1 MNMMSRLRSALAQ
14 LGLFRQDV
22 RGNVAIIF
30 GLAIIPMVGA
40 VGAAVDYS
48 RANSA
53 RTAMQAAL
61 DAAGLTLSKDAQTLT
76 PAQLAAK
83 ATEVFNAN
91 YNHSEVKDVAVSA
104 SFSNPQPG
112 SFRLEM
118 TATGKV
124 PTTLMAMWKP
134 QMAIGTTAQIA
145 WGMKQLELVLALDN
159 TGSMSSSNK
168 MTQLKLAAKDLL
180 KTLEKAAKKPD
191 DIKVAIVPFA
201 TDVNVSTSN
210 VNANWIRWDEWE
222 AEPAILDPDSIAK
235 GSKPSSWHTTEA
247 GSSCPFTKSSHGF
260 QCVTTAQGT
269 TTTGTI
275 PSNVNYKGLICPS
288 MDSGNKNSA
297 RNYTFYNG
305 CYNTWT
311 QCKGSECKCTDGNPQ
326 CGCSGIGSNRVC
338 ETKSKGSGKNKVETV
353 EHTWRPTQVK
363 GVTEYTPPLEMNGNV
378 PYATPAHSTW
388 KGCVTDRDQDNDVNN
403 VATDINIKPTLYV
416 AHQVENCP
424 VEMLPLTNSW
434 TTLNSKIDAMQ
445 PVGNTNVTIGL
456 QMAFQML
463 SPVAPFNAS
472 SPKPGVLDKVIVL
485 LTDGDNTQNRWST
498 SQSSI
503 DARTKLACTNANNAN
518 IKLYT
523 VRVINGNTTLLK
535 GCATKQDMYYDVQNA
550 SQLSAVFSAIAQDL
564 AQLRVAK

>member
-1 MNMMSRLRSALAQ
+1 MKTTISRLRSALAQ
-14 LGLFRQDV
+14 IGHFRRND
-22 RGNVAIIF
+22 RGNVMITFA
-30 GLAIIPMVGA
+30 LALIPMIGA

-91 YNHSEVKDVAVSA
+91 YNHSEVKDVAVTA
-104 SFSNPQPG
+104 SLSNPQPG

-118 TATGKV
+118 AATGKV

-180 KTLEKAAKKPD
+180 KTLQNAAKKPD

-201 TDVNVSTSN
+201 TDVNVGTSN

-222 AEPAILDPDSIAK
+222 AEPVILQS
-235 GSKPSSWHTTEA
+235 SKPSSWHTTGA
-247 GSSCPFTKSSHGF
+247 GDNCPFTKSSHGF
-260 QCVTTAQGT
+260 ECVTTAQGST
-269 TTTGTI
+269 KAGSI
-275 PSNVNYKGLICPS
+275 PSNGNYDGLICPS
-288 MDSGNKNSA
+288 IDSGNKNSA

-311 QCKGSECKCTDGNPQ
+311 ECKGSKCECTADNDDICE
-326 CGCSGIGSNRVC
+326 CSGSGSNKIC
-338 ETKSKGSGKNKVETV
+338 ETKSKGKGKNKVDYV
-353 EHTWRPTQVK
+353 EHTWRPKQVN
-363 GVTEYTPPLEMNGNV
+363 GVTEYTPALKMNGSV

-388 KGCVTDRDQDNDVNN
+388 EGCVFDRDQSYDVNN
-403 VATDINIKPTLYV
+403 TATDVNIKATLYA
-416 AHQVENCP
+416 AHQVSNCP
-424 VEMLPLTNSW
+424 VSMLTLTNSW

-456 QMAFQML
+456 QVAFQML
-463 SPVAPFNAS
+463 SSDAPFNAAA
-472 SPKPGVLDKVIVL
+472 PNPGVLDKVIVL

-535 GCATKQDMYYDVQNA
+535 GCATKQEMYYDVQNA

>member
-1 MNMMSRLRSALAQ
+1 MKIMSPLRSALARFGQ
-14 LGLFRQDV
+14 FRRHE
-22 RGNVAIIF
+22 RGNVMITFA
-30 GLAIIPMVGA
+30 LAIIPVIAA
-40 VGAAVDYS
+40 VGAAVDYG

-104 SFSNPQPG
+104 SFSNPEPG
-112 SFRLEM
+112 RFRLEM
-118 TATGKV
+118 TATGEV

-134 QMAIGTTAQIA
+134 QMTIGTTAEIA

-159 TGSMSSSNK
+159 TGSMASSNK
-168 MTQLKLAAKDLL
+168 MNQLKLAAKDLL
-180 KTLEKAAKKPD
+180 KTLQNAAKKPD

-201 TDVNVSTSN
+201 TDVNVGTGN

-222 AEPAILDPDSIAK
+222 AEPVLLQS
-235 GSKPSSWHTTEA
+235 SKPSSWHTTEA
-247 GSSCPFTKSSHGF
+247 GSSCPFTKSSYGF
-260 QCVTTAQGT
+260 ECATEAQGSNKASS
-269 TTTGTI
+269 I
-275 PSNVNYKGLICPS
+275 PSSGDYKGLICPGE
-288 MDSGNKNSA
+288 DGGNKSSA
-297 RNYTFYNG
+297 RRYTIYNG

-311 QCKGSECKCTDGNPQ
+311 QCKGSKCECTDGNDD
-326 CGCSGIGSNRVC
+326 CGCSGSGSNKVC
-338 ETKSKGSGKNKVETV
+338 ETKSTGKGKNKVETV

-363 GVTEYTPPLEMNGNV
+363 GVTEYYTDGKMNDNV
-378 PYATPAHSTW
+378 AYATPARSTW
-388 KGCVTDRDQDNDVNN
+388 EGCVYDRNQNYDVNN
-403 VATDINIKPTLYV
+403 TATDVNIKTTLYA
-416 AHQVENCP
+416 AHQVKNCP
-424 VEMLPLTNSW
+424 VPMLTLTNSW
-434 TTLNSKIDAMQ
+434 STLNSKIDAMQ

-472 SPKPGVLDKVIVL
+472 APNLGVLDKVIVL

-498 SQSSI
+498 SQNSI
-503 DARTKLACTNANNAN
+503 DARTKLACDNAKDAN

-535 GCATKQDMYYDVQNA
+535 GCATKPEMYYDVQNA